1 MGGMM
6 GGGGMD
12 TYMFSGTSQD
22 TASTSRGIIENFLDK
37 VYGDDDQYIV
47 VTSAEM
53 LDMMNTMTNTM
64 MVVLVAI
71 AGISL
76 LVGGIGIMNI
86 MLVSVSERTREIGIR
101 KSLGAKGRDIRS
113 QFIIEA
119 GTTSAIGGVIGII
132 LGVVLANVFTALVG
146 VVMAGAEGFSAVPS
160 AGGIAV
166 SFGVSVGI
174 GILFGYLP
182 ANKAAKLNPIDALRY
197 D

>member
-1 MGGMM
+1 MKQRLLAGLL
-6 GGGGMD
+6 
-12 TYMFSGTSQD
+12 
-22 TASTSRGIIENFLDK
+22 A
-37 VYGDDDQYIV
+37 
-47 VTSAEM
+47 
-53 LDMMNTMTNTM
+53 
-64 MVVLVAI
+64 VVLVLGLAPAALAAAPAEEEAAQVLAALDI
-71 AGISL
+71 M
-76 LVGGIGIMNI
+76 VGDESGN
-86 MLVSVSERTREIGIR
+86 LN
-101 KSLGAKGRDIRS
+101 LGAKGRDIRS